1 VDPPSGSE
9 RSSIWC
15 PASFSP
21 REPKRLG
28 GMQIASAAHLR
39 WGDAEKVPKYW
50 SAKTTERLAKL
61 KTRGALSDAPAGA
74 ESSR

>member
-1 VDPPSGSE
+1 MGDA
-9 RSSIWC
+9 RSSMRC
-15 PASFSP
+15 PASFSR
-21 REPKRLG
+21 REPIR
-28 GMQIASAAHLR
+28 S
-39 WGDAEKVPKYW
+39 DAEKVPKYW

>member
-1 VDPPSGSE
+1 M
-9 RSSIWC
+9 RC
-15 PASFSP
+15 PASFSR
-21 REPKRLG
+21 REPIR
-28 GMQIASAAHLR
+28 S
-39 WGDAEKVPKYW
+39 DAEKVPKYW